1 MASPSPRVQTS
12 AWGAAVVSAA
22 MMAACA
28 GPLDVAPSMPAST
41 SDTQSTSLADGAIS
55 TDEYEA
61 AFSRYRSC
69 LESAGY
75 AFVMQGTENQSY
87 QFGIPAEA
95 VESGVDARCYEQ
107 EFRQVDVLWQL
118 SHQDTSDATEAMR
131 ECLRAVGIEPERDTE
146 EVARQLAE
154 AGISIENC
162 VP

>member
-1 MASPSPRVQTS
+1 MMSVRGVAC
-12 AWGAAVVSAA
+12 AAVVMSAA

-28 GPLDVAPSMPAST
+28 GPLDGAPSEPSSM
-41 SDTQSTSLADGAIS
+41 SDTQSSALADGVIS
-55 TDEYEA
+55 ADEYEE

-69 LESAGY
+69 LEGAGY
-75 AFVMQGTENQSY
+75 ALVMQGTENQSY

-107 EFRQVDVLWQL
+107 EFRQVDILWQL

-146 EVARQLAE
+146 KVARQLAE